1 MNKAK
6 KIFISLFILTALF
19 LFFSCQEENIKEK
32 DKTIIPVAETVGT
45 GEILNL
51 SDYAKSVEY
60 IPLETSDRV
69 LVGGIQQGIYEKG
82 YIIIS
87 DSKSGMC
94 EIFYEDGRFKT
105 QLGQRGQGPGE
116 YIYIYAMTFLS
127 SSNEVFL
134 DINPSR
140 CYLYDL
146 DGNLKKSISRVKA
159 PIPFR
164 AFETV
169 ALTPDLY
176 FSDLG
181 AMGDFSYRGL
191 AWGTKNDT
199 SVYKLF
205 PYSFKLDRVDDEP
218 SGLGVTTRKWLYNGE
233 IRYYREER
241 DTIFTI
247 NSNLEFE
254 YTFVLDFGK
263 YKEPLECLF
272 FGTRITRNNRCIFL
286 YYSFVPESSRY
297 LFLTF
302 NFQDLAP
309 ELYTYEARNPRTG
322 KNVTRRQTLVHG
334 LFDKD
339 TGKLILLN
347 QPVKHKYLGFKNDLD
362 GGPCFWPKYVSS
374 DDKMVTWW
382 NAGDFLELYEKLLNP
397 SPELKKVA
405 EKLTPDDNPVLMVVT
420 LK

>member
-1 MNKAK
+1 MGKA
-6 KIFISLFILTALF
+6 LYILILLF
-19 LFFSCQEENIKEK
+19 LLFSCREERTKEK
-32 DKTIIPVAETVGT
+32 DKTIIRVGETVGT

-60 IPLETSDRV
+60 IPLETNDSM
-69 LVGGIQQGIYEKG
+69 LVGGIRQLIYEKG
-82 YIIIS
+82 HIILS

-94 EIFYEDGRFKT
+94 EVFFKDGRFKT
-105 QLGQRGQGPGE
+105 QLGKRGQGPGE
-116 YIYIYAMTFLS
+116 YTFIRIMSFLS

-134 DINPSR
+134 DVYPLYY
-140 CYLYDL
+140 YLYDL
-146 DGNLKKSISRVKA
+146 DGNLKKSMPRVK
-159 PIPFR
+159 PPEPFMPL
-164 AFETV
+164 ETM
-169 ALTPDLY
+169 ALTSDLY

-199 SVYKLF
+199 SVYKLY
-205 PYSFKLDRVDDEP
+205 PYSFRYGKAEDFT
-218 SGLGVTTRKWLYNGE
+218 GTGVTTRKWQHNGE
-233 IRYYREER
+233 IRYYREET

-247 NSNLEFE
+247 NSDLEFKG
-254 YTFVLDFGK
+254 TFILDFGE